1 MSPIFINK
9 PAAEAVV
16 DGPSPTAASQV
27 LAFHQ
32 RLPHYQQTPLHPL
45 PKVAKELQLGHVFV
59 KDESNRFGLP
69 SFKILGASWA
79 VFRAVADRLRLDPT
93 AFMHDNHGSEFWAR
107 LGTMARAEG
116 LSLVSCTEGNWGR
129 AVSRMAKYIGIPA
142 VIYVPSFMPETTRA
156 RIRSEGAELVVVY
169 GSYDDGVAAA
179 RAESERNELAILAMD
194 MGWEGYQTFPGVS
207 CVFKSSP
214 GPTALTRFK
223 WVVEGYSTMLNE
235 SDLQIQEATEAK
247 SASHAFIPVGVGS
260 IAHAVTKHYKKPP
273 PGTQSRA
280 SVVTVEPTTA
290 ACLRAS
296 LEAGRMTT
304 VETGDSI
311 MCGMNC
317 GTVSS
322 TAWPTLASGVDA
334 DVTVTDKEAHA
345 AVSEL
350 STMGLQPGPCGA
362 ATLSALRKACLEA
375 REELGFT
382 QDAIVVLFC
391 TEGKREY
398 EIPT

>member
-1 MSPIFINK
+1 MSHIFINK
-9 PAAEAVV
+9 SAAEGTV
-16 DGPSPTAASQV
+16 DDQSTTAASQV

-32 RLPHYQQTPLHPL
+32 KLPHYEQTPLHSL
-45 PKVAKELQLGHVFV
+45 PQVAKELQLGHVLI

-79 VFRAVADRLRLDPT
+79 VFRAVAERLRLDPA
-93 AFMHDNHGSEFWAR
+93 AFMEDNHGSEFWAR

-142 VIYVPSFMPETTRA
+142 KIYVPSFMPETTRA
-156 RIRSEGAELVVVY
+156 RIRSEGAELLVVD

-179 RAESERNELAILAMD
+179 RAASEANELAILAMD
-194 MGWEGYQTFPGVS
+194 MGWEGYQAFPGVGYIL
-207 CVFKSSP
+207 KSYP
-214 GPTALTRFK
+214 GSITLTFSK

-235 SDLQIQEATEAK
+235 SDLQVQEATGGKTAT
-247 SASHAFIPVGVGS
+247 HAFIPVGVGS
-260 IAHAVTKHYKKPP
+260 IAHAVTKHYKKSPL
-273 PGTQSRA
+273 GSQSRA
-280 SVVTVEPTTA
+280 SVLTVEPTTA
-290 ACLRAS
+290 ACLKAS
-296 LEAGRMTT
+296 LEAGQMTT

-334 DVTVTDKEAHA
+334 DVTVTDEEAHT
-345 AVSEL
+345 AVTEL
-350 STMGLQPGPCGA
+350 GTMGLQPGPCGA

-375 REELGFT
+375 REKLGFT
-382 QDAIVVLFC
+382 QDATVVLFC

-398 EIPT
+398 EIPV

>member
-9 PAAEAVV
+9 SAAEATV
-16 DGPSPTAASQV
+16 DGQSPTAASAV

-32 RLPHYQQTPLHPL
+32 KLPHYAKTPLHSL
-45 PKVAKELQLGHVFV
+45 PHVAKELQLGHVFI

-79 VFRAVADRLRLDPT
+79 VFRAVAERLRLDPS
-93 AFMHDNHGSEFWAR
+93 AFMEDNPGGEFWAR

-142 VIYVPSFMPETTRA
+142 KIYVPSFMPETTRA
-156 RIRSEGAELVVVY
+156 RIRSEGSELVVVD

-179 RAESERNELAILAMD
+179 RAESETKELAIFAMD
-194 MGWEGYQTFPGVS
+194 MGLEGYQTFPG
-207 CVFKSSP
+207 
-214 GPTALTRFK
+214 

-235 SDLQIQEATEAK
+235 SDVQVPEATGGKATT
-247 SASHAFIPVGVGS
+247 HAFIPVGVGS
-260 IAHAVTKHYKKPP
+260 IAHAVTKHYKKHPL
-273 PGTQSRA
+273 GSQSRA

-296 LEAGRMTT
+296 LETGGMTT

-322 TAWPTLASGVDA
+322 TAWPTLESGVDA

-345 AVSEL
+345 AVTEL

-362 ATLSALRKACLEA
+362 ATLSALRKACSEA

-382 QDAIVVLFC
+382 QDSTVVLFC
-391 TEGKREY
+391 TESQREY
-398 EIPT
+398 QIPV